1 MRIPLLIL
9 ALLVALVVG
18 TYVARDLLSGGAA
31 TISPPT
37 ARQVAI
43 LRLLNVERAH
53 HGLPPMLYD
62 AELART
68 ARAQSAAMIAG
79 NYFDH
84 RGFERR
90 LESIHRQERGEI
102 ISWGSP
108 GYRSAAQIVTGW
120 VLSPPHEAIILTRQF
135 VRAGVGTQITD
146 RLYQGFRGDV
156 VATVD
161 VSTAR

>member
-1 MRIPLLIL
+1 MIRVVAGLTV
-9 ALLVALVVG
+9 LLVAVLLIG
-18 TYVARDLLSGGAA
+18 GLVARRLLGGEAA
-31 TISPPT
+31 VPPT

-62 AELART
+62 ANLARVSRATT
-68 ARAQSAAMIAG
+68 ASMIAG

-90 LESIHRQERGEI
+90 LQSIHRSERGEI
-102 ISWGSP
+102 IAWGSI
-108 GYRSAAQIVTGW
+108 GYRSASQIVSGW
-120 VLSPPHEAIILTRQF
+120 RLSPPHEAIILTPQF
-135 VRAGVGTQITD
+135 VRAGVGTQIAPGS
-146 RLYQGFRGDV
+146 YQGFRDTL

-161 VSTAR
+161 VSTAN